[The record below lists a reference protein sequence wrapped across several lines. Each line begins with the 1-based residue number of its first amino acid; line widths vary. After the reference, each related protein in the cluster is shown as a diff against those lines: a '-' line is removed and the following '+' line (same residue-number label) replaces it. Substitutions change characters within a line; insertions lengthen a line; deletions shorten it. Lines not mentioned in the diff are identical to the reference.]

1 MDEVAAA
8 VTADP
13 VQYRLRHLI
22 NPRLIAVLNAAAN
35 AASWETR
42 PSPKPGNAKTGI
54 VTGRGVSCVL
64 YEGNN
69 GYSAMVAEVSV
80 DLGTGN
86 ITVTRLVASQDSGPV
101 SNPDGLRN
109 QMEGGALQ
117 GLSRVLHEE
126 VEWSAASGAITSLDW
141 RTYPVL
147 QFGDPLPV
155 IVTVVLNPL
164 DVPALGAGECT
175 ITTVAAAIGN
185 AVFDATGVRLRQA
198 PFTPARVLAAL
209 RRRAFGQDRPAKR

>member
-1 MDEVAAA
+1 
-8 VTADP
+8 
-13 VQYRLRHLI
+13 
-22 NPRLIAVLNAAAN
+22 
-35 AASWETR
+35 
-42 PSPKPGNAKTGI
+42 

-64 YEGNN
+64 YEGDN

-80 DLGTGN
+80 DQDTGN
-86 ITVTRLVASQDSGPV
+86 ITVMRLVASQDSGPV

-117 GLSRVLHEE
+117 GLSRILREE
-126 VEWSAASGAITSLDW
+126 VQWSAASGAITSFDW

-147 QFGDPLPV
+147 EFGDPLPV

-164 DVPALGAGECT
+164 DVPQLGAGECT

-185 AVFDATGVRLRQA
+185 AVFDAAGIRLRQA

-209 RRRAFGQDRPAKR
+209 RRRPLGQDSPADR